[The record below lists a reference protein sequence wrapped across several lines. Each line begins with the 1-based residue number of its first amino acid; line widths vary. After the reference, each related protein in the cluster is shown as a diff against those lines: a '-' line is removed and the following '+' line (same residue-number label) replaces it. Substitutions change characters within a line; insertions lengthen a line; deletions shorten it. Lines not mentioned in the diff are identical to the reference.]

1 MTGAPIEWIT
11 VPSPLPSGP
20 LGVGVTGLGVAAVS
34 FSPDVDPGGPA
45 APGAVRCTD
54 RRRVAAVAG
63 RFEEYF
69 AGARRELDLPL
80 DWRLA
85 TGPHRLVLETL
96 YRTVPYGETVTYGR
110 LAQRS
115 GAFDQVAQ
123 SPGLAARAVG
133 SMMAANP
140 LPVLVPCHRV
150 VASDGLGGFGGGR
163 IGLDVKRWLLTLEG
177 WLAPTLDWDGP
188 G

>member
-1 MTGAPIEWIT
+1 METSADRIEWLT

-20 LGVGVTGLGVAAVS
+20 LAVGVTGLGVAAVH
-34 FSPDVDPGGPA
+34 FVAGDVL
-45 APGAVRCTD
+45 PGAPRCAD
-54 RRRVAAVAG
+54 PHRAATVTEA
-63 RFEEYF
+63 FAAYF
-69 AGARRELDLPL
+69 AGRSRSWSLPL

-85 TGPHRLVLETL
+85 GGDGHRAVLQTL
-96 YRTVPYGETVTYGR
+96 YRTVAYGETVTYGR
-110 LAQRS
+110 LAERS
-115 GAFDQVAQ
+115 GAFPDLAG

-133 SMMAANP
+133 QMMGNNP
-140 LPVLVPCHRV
+140 LPVVVPCHRV
-150 VASDGLGGFGGGR
+150 VAADGLGGFGGGR